1 MEVYDIAA
9 SYFILLFYMVIT
21 LLFLQYIA
29 KGKRQTGHTKPDRII
44 SKYHI
49 KLLFRHKRHYGIL
62 IYNQNLNY
70 LNIQNIFIYNNSIY
84 KSI

>member
-1 MEVYDIAA
+1 MKVYDIAA

-29 KGKRQTGHTKPDRII
+29 KKANGRSGHTKPDRII

-70 LNIQNIFIYNNSIY
+70 LNIQNIFIYNNNI
-84 KSI
+84 

>member
-1 MEVYDIAA
+1 M
-9 SYFILLFYMVIT
+9 ILQHHILYCYSIWLLLYCFYNT
-21 LLFLQYIA
+21 LQKA
-29 KGKRQTGHTKPDRII
+29 NGRSGHTKPDRII

>member
-1 MEVYDIAA
+1 M
-9 SYFILLFYMVIT
+9 ILQHHIYIVILYGYYSIVFT
-21 LLFLQYIA
+21 IHCKKA
-29 KGKRQTGHTKPDRII
+29 NGRSGHTKPDRII

-49 KLLFRHKRHYGIL
+49 KLLFRHKRHYDIL